1 MNFWQ
6 KHSRSNAVSSS
17 LHPARGMQC
26 GMGAIIGDVIFDYLA
41 EVMHVSFLHH
51 QGAIFPFMLNKKLTE
66 RYLGML

>member
-1 MNFWQ
+1 
-6 KHSRSNAVSSS
+6 
-17 LHPARGMQC
+17 MQC